1 MLKKITLVLMITL
14 IAVSFSGCSQPTE
27 NEGTVNTNS
36 TVASVQTADNTSENS
51 QETSSKQDLY
61 PQLTNSY
68 KVPMQ
73 PIYFRAPGYSEL
85 EKVLSELFIIYNEKV
100 VAITYDDINDRG
112 PTLQDAHDRLMLD
125 VNVGVENYF
134 KFDPEELKNLKTE
147 QKQMN
152 GYDTIYFE
160 GQIKSEQVK
169 KGAYVVGYSFIAN
182 DVPCNIT
189 GIVLDVDQS
198 EDIKKEIQENVDAV
212 MMTVEVRNE

>member
-1 MLKKITLVLMITL
+1 MLKKVILVLIIAL
-14 IAVSFSGCSQPTE
+14 I
-27 NEGTVNTNS
+27 
-36 TVASVQTADNTSENS
+36 VASLIVCVQLSGNDDSKSTAESSQAIDNVNENS
-51 QETSSKQDLY
+51 KNASTAQDPY
-61 PQLTNSY
+61 PQLTNTY
-68 KVPMQ
+68 KIPMH

-85 EKVLSELFIIYNEKV
+85 ENALSELFIIYDRKV
-100 VAITYDDINDRG
+100 VVITGDDINDRG
-112 PTLQDAHDRLMLD
+112 TTLQDDHNQLMLD

-189 GIVLDVDQS
+189 GIVLDVNQS

-212 MMTVEVRNE
+212 MMTVKVWDE

>member
-1 MLKKITLVLMITL
+1 MLKKVILVLIIAL
-14 IAVSFSGCSQPTE
+14 I
-27 NEGTVNTNS
+27 
-36 TVASVQTADNTSENS
+36 VASLIVCVQLSGNDDSKSTAESSQAIDNVNENS
-51 QETSSKQDLY
+51 KNASTAQDPY
-61 PQLTNSY
+61 PQLTNTY
-68 KVPMQ
+68 KIPMH
-73 PIYFRAPGYSEL
+73 PIRFRAPGYSEL
-85 EKVLSELFIIYNEKV
+85 ENALSELFIIYDRKV
-100 VAITYDDINDRG
+100 VVITGDDINDRG
-112 PTLQDAHDRLMLD
+112 TTLQDDHNQLMLD

-189 GIVLDVDQS
+189 GIVLDVNQS

-212 MMTVEVRNE
+212 MMTVKVWDE